1 MNRALPLICALVL
14 LAGCFFTACA
24 SNEPPDAYITSISPA
39 EPTAGEMVTFTGQGT
54 AADGEVMEYRW
65 RSDLDGEL
73 SRLPTFTTD
82 SLSVGPHVIDFTVQ
96 DDRGEW
102 SDESNGFVN
111 VLPAGAASTGSGM
124 TVKTFEAS
132 PSTIEP
138 GESATLSW
146 NVPEAT
152 SVSINQGLGTAAAT
166 GSVMVTPDVTTTYLL
181 TATDGSS
188 TVTLNVTVAV
198 GTTVQQTGQTVTL
211 TSDDEMSG
219 YIRSS
224 GVERTIGMYVGDDDS
239 DRGIQGFFTFDI
251 SDIPDDATILRVTL
265 DLSAYD
271 LPYESPYPGLGCMR
285 AYVHEYDRLDG
296 EYFTKDASDPV
307 GEWCDFEALD
317 TPAASAGFKD
327 ALQDE
332 VGENRFQFRLQ
343 FSDGESDYDG
353 VRDMLH
359 WERDIL
365 PTLTV
370 EYFTD
375 E

>member
-1 MNRALPLICALVL
+1 MNKALPLVCALVL

-39 EPTAGEMVTFTGQGT
+39 EPTAGETVTFTGQGT
-54 AADGEVMEYRW
+54 DADGEVMEYRW

-96 DDRGEW
+96 DDSGEW
-102 SDESNGFVN
+102 SAKSNGFVK
-111 VLPAGAASTGSGM
+111 VLPAGAASTGGGM

-146 NVPEAT
+146 NIPEAT

-166 GSVMVTPDVTTTYLL
+166 GSVVVAPDVTTTYLL

-188 TVTLNVTVAV
+188 TVTLNVTVTV

-211 TSDDEMSG
+211 TPDDEMSG

-224 GVERTIGMYVGDDDS
+224 GVERTIGMYVGDDNS

-271 LPYESPYPGLGCMR
+271 LPYESPYPDLGCMR

-317 TPAASAGFKD
+317 TPAVSVGFKD

-359 WERDIL
+359 WERESL

-370 EYFTD
+370 EYSAA